1 MSFAEIEPAKDPRS
15 FEQKNPVKEVLQKN
29 YEKRNPR
36 SPRSPEAHDKVS
48 DLYKKAKEE
57 HSAKTEE
64 EFQSMRGHDEEEH
77 YGGGGADIDLGGS
90 GTESETMAYSKF
102 YAGPHSMFQVR
113 KEQPQAMP
121 REED

>member
-1 MSFAEIEPAKDPRS
+1 MSFAEIKPGKDPREIS
-15 FEQKNPVKEVLQKN
+15 AVDPNKPAEESVKA
-29 YEKRNPR
+29 NPR

-64 EFQSMRGHDEEEH
+64 EFQSTRGYHEEEH
-77 YGGGGADIDLGGS
+77 YGGGGPDIDLGGS
-90 GTESETMAYSKF
+90 GTESETMAYSRF
-102 YAGPHSMFQVR
+102 YGGPHSMFQVR